1 MYFAHKLAQLPVP
14 AIAANGWTDRHAQT
28 CTETHTHTQTHASS
42 TCRQS
47 RHVVMSYDML
57 CRKSEQYLCL
67 ETRKK
72 TRKEKTHTDTHT
84 HKHREM
90 EGICVCRTQ
99 DAVKM
104 RVHKLRKKARK
115 LF

>member
-14 AIAANGWTDRHAQT
+14 AIAANGWTDRQT
-28 CTETHTHTQTHASS
+28 RTDMHRNTYTHTQTHASS
-42 TCRQS
+42 ACRQS

-72 TRKEKTHTDTHT
+72 TRKEKTHT